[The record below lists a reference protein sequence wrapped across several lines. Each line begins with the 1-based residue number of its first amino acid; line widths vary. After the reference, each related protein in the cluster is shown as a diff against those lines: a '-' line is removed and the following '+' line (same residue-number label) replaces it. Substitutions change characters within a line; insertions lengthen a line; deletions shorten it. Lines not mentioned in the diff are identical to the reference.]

1 MLESHSSE
9 QLAASINDGRSHRPQ
24 RILATMLAIPTLIL
38 LMAGLGMAAEIIRGD
53 LKLLKALPVISPI
66 AFSSGALS
74 YSFYRGR
81 GLPSWFLPWVWTMM
95 TAAVVWATISTIW
108 KSLRDGNVDFGT
120 VFACGLPI
128 FMCIYAFKVF
138 WASK

>member
-1 MLESHSSE
+1 MLESHPSE
-9 QLAASINDGRSHRPQ
+9 QLAASINDGRSNRPQ
-24 RILATMLAIPTLIL
+24 RILATILAIPTFIL

-53 LKLLKALPVISPI
+53 LKLLKALPAIAPI

-81 GLPSWFLPWVWTMM
+81 GLPSWFLPWIWTMI

-108 KSLRDGNVDFGT
+108 KSLRDGHVDFGP

-128 FMCIYAFKVF
+128 FMCIYAFKAF

>member
-1 MLESHSSE
+1 MLESHPSE
-9 QLAASINDGRSHRPQ
+9 QLAASINDGRSNRPQ
-24 RILATMLAIPTLIL
+24 RILATILAIPTFIL
-38 LMAGLGMAAEIIRGD
+38 LMAGFGMAAEIIRGD
-53 LKLLKALPVISPI
+53 LKLLKALPAIAPI

-81 GLPSWFLPWVWTMM
+81 GLPSWFLPWIWTMI

-108 KSLRDGNVDFGT
+108 KSLRDGNVDFGP

-128 FMCIYAFKVF
+128 FMCIYAFKAF

>member
-1 MLESHSSE
+1 MLESHPSE

-24 RILATMLAIPTLIL
+24 RILATILAIPTFIL

-53 LKLLKALPVISPI
+53 LKLLKALPAIAPI

-81 GLPSWFLPWVWTMM
+81 GLPSWFLPWIWTMI

-108 KSLRDGNVDFGT
+108 KSLRDGNVDFGP

-128 FMCIYAFKVF
+128 FMCIYAFKAF

>member
-1 MLESHSSE
+1 MLESHPSE
-9 QLAASINDGRSHRPQ
+9 QLAASIND
-24 RILATMLAIPTLIL
+24 
-38 LMAGLGMAAEIIRGD
+38 
-53 LKLLKALPVISPI
+53 
-66 AFSSGALS
+66 
-74 YSFYRGR
+74 
-81 GLPSWFLPWVWTMM
+81 TMM

-128 FMCIYAFKVF
+128 FMCIYAFKAF

>member
-1 MLESHSSE
+1 MLESHPGE
-9 QLAASINDGRSHRPQ
+9 QLAVSINDGRSHRPQ
-24 RILATMLAIPTLIL
+24 RILATILAIPTLIL

-53 LKLLKALPVISPI
+53 LKLLKSLPAIAPI

-81 GLPSWFLPWVWTMM
+81 GLPSWFLPWIWTMM

-120 VFACGLPI
+120 LFACGLPI
-128 FMCIYAFKVF
+128 VMCIYAFKAF